1 MISEEERQKQ
11 EHKPLYGMSKE
22 EVQKRDQDS
31 QKREQ
36 ERLERNKKGFEK
48 IWFITVT
55 ILLLGVISGLLEWF
69 SNTAF
74 YVRSTGAEWLL
85 FGIFVVLIFIL
96 FAVISKK

>member
-1 MISEEERQKQ
+1 M
-11 EHKPLYGMSKE
+11 P
-22 EVQKRDQDS
+22 
-31 QKREQ
+31 
-36 ERLERNKKGFEK
+36 GFAK
-48 IWFITVT
+48 IGKIIITIFHLTAVF
-55 ILLLGVISGLLEWF
+55 GLLEWY